1 MLWVF
6 PLDWNPEHYNILF
19 KEIIWN
25 RTHRFAS
32 RCSISTE
39 HLFFLGEVVLTRI
52 TQIPSQKHTPKYLS
66 YRADPSG
73 YSRHYDTKQCHSLNV
88 IFCSFS
94 PCTVVFIGF
103 VAFWKSHSYS
113 KRYSSLICSQLVKHD
128 ILMVT
133 LQVIS
138 NTYWIYR
145 HWISTVGFSALRK
158 YLKITKIWTFSMMRV
173 CIKREFE
180 TAIEAGSNNPFKCLL
195 ITMQFSRAVL
205 SKGLRILNSLNKE
218 SVWEFLFWTL
228 SLEIYSLIN
237 ELVFCAQTRET

>member
-19 KEIIWN
+19 KEIIWS
-25 RTHRFAS
+25 RTHSFAS

-66 YRADPSG
+66 YRTDPSG
-73 YSRHYDTKQCHSLNV
+73 YFRHYDRKQCHSLNV

-138 NTYWIYR
+138 NTYCIYR

-158 YLKITKIWTFSMMRV
+158 YLKIIKIWTFSMMRV

-180 TAIEAGSNNPFKCLL
+180 TAIEAGSNNPLKCLL

-205 SKGLRILNSLNKE
+205 SKGLRILDSLNKE